1 MRFCQRS
8 IAPIIMSG
16 EDVTAQG
23 TTVESLLDE
32 LRSAYE
38 ASEAR
43 FRALIE
49 NSSDVTAIVGVDG
62 VLNYISGSIVDVLG
76 YAPDELVGAVGF
88 DLVHADDEAQVRELF
103 ATLLERPNVSSREF
117 RARHK
122 DGTWRWLEAKGI
134 NLVHDPAVQGMVYT
148 VRDVS
153 AQHDLEHRLR
163 QAERLEAVGQL
174 AGGISHDF
182 NNVLLVIRGYTSILK
197 SSIDDPALLADVD
210 EIARAAERAAE
221 LTRQLLAFSR
231 RQVLQPSLVDLR
243 DVVGG
248 MESLLRRS
256 IQEDIEIRFDLDYD
270 IAPVLADAGQMEQ
283 VILNLVLNA
292 RDAMPNGGA
301 IDVAVSPV
309 ELSDDA
315 NVSPPL
321 PPGSYVGLSVSD
333 AGTGIA
339 ADDLPHIFEP
349 FFTTKADGLGT
360 GLGLSTVYGIVA
372 QSGGGMEVMTL
383 PSGGTRM
390 TAFLPAA
397 SGEIEAAVPD
407 PIHLR
412 LPAGTETVLLV
423 EDEEPVRE
431 LVSRVLEDVGYEVL
445 AAARPS
451 EAQRIVAERR
461 IDLLLTDIVMPEMSG
476 YDLATRVRLAQP
488 QARTLFMSGYA
499 HKALGEASELP
510 EGELLRKP
518 FSPEQ
523 LTRAVR
529 AVLDGDLLAEIA

>member
-1 MRFCQRS
+1 M
-8 IAPIIMSG
+8 MNNG
-16 EDVTAQG
+16 EEVTNQG
-23 TTVESLLDE
+23 TVDSLLDE

-43 FRALIE
+43 FRTLIE
-49 NSSDVTAIVGVDG
+49 NSSDITAIVGEDG
-62 VLNYISGSIVDVLG
+62 VLNYISPSIVDVLG
-76 YAPDELVGAVGF
+76 FEPSDLIGEVGF
-88 DLVHADDEAQVRELF
+88 DFVHGEDEARMRELF
-103 ATLLERPNVSSREF
+103 ARLQDESNVSSQPF

-134 NLVHDPAVQGMVYT
+134 NLMHDPAVQGMVYT
-148 VRDVS
+148 VRDVT
-153 AQHDLEHRLR
+153 AQHDLERRLR
-163 QAERLEAVGQL
+163 QGERLEAIGQL

-182 NNVLLVIRGYTSILK
+182 NNVLLVIRGYTSILRAGIEDE
-197 SSIDDPALLADVD
+197 SLLADVD
-210 EIARAAERAAE
+210 EIAKAAERAAE

-243 DVVGG
+243 EVVGG

-256 IQEDIEIRFDLDYD
+256 IQEDIEMRLDID
-270 IAPVLADAGQMEQ
+270 HDVAPVLADAGQMEQ

-301 IDVAVSPV
+301 LDVSVAPV
-309 ELSDDA
+309 ELRDDA
-315 NVSPPL
+315 IVSPPL
-321 PPGSYVGLSVSD
+321 PSGSYIALSVSD
-333 AGTGIA
+333 AGQGIDA
-339 ADDLPHIFEP
+339 IDLPHIFEP
-349 FFTTKADGLGT
+349 FFTTKADGVGT

-372 QSGGGMEVMTL
+372 QSGGGIEVMTL

-390 TAFLPAA
+390 TVFLPAA
-397 SGEIEAAVPD
+397 AGAVEEESPE
-407 PIHLR
+407 PVLLR

-423 EDEEPVRE
+423 EDEDPVRE

-445 AAARPS
+445 AASRPS
-451 EAQRIVAERR
+451 EAQRIVAERE
-461 IDLLLTDIVMPEMSG
+461 IDLLLTDVVMPEMSG

-488 QARTLFMSGYA
+488 ESRTLFMSGYA

-510 EGELLRKP
+510 QGEMLRKP

-529 AVLDGDLLAEIA
+529 AVLDGDGLAETV

>member
-1 MRFCQRS
+1 M
-8 IAPIIMSG
+8 IVNG
-16 EDVTAQG
+16 EEVTSQG
-23 TTVESLLDE
+23 STVESLLDE

-49 NSSDVTAIVGVDG
+49 NSSDVTAIVDPQGVMT
-62 VLNYISGSIVDVLG
+62 YISGSIVDVLG
-76 YAPDELVGAVGF
+76 YTPSELVGQVGF
-88 DLVHADDEAQVRELF
+88 HFVHTDDEAHMRAVFAELQVRSKV
-103 ATLLERPNVSSREF
+103 TSQRF
-117 RARHK
+117 RARHQ
-122 DGTWRWLEAKGI
+122 DGTWRWLEAKAI

-148 VRDVS
+148 VRDVT
-153 AQHDLEHRLR
+153 AQHDLERRLR
-163 QAERLEAVGQL
+163 QSERLEAVGQL

-197 SSIDDPALLADVD
+197 SSIDDEAQLADVE

-231 RQVLQPSLVDLR
+231 RQLLQPALVDLR
-243 DVVGG
+243 DVVTG

-256 IQEDIEIRFDLDYD
+256 IQEDIEFRLDLDHD

-292 RDAMPNGGA
+292 RDAMPSGGS
-301 IDVAVSPV
+301 IDISVSPV

-321 PPGSYVGLSVSD
+321 PPGSYVALGVTD

-339 ADDLPHIFEP
+339 LGDLPHIFEP
-349 FFTTKADGLGT
+349 FFTTKADGVGT

-372 QSGGGMEVMTL
+372 QSGGGIEVMTL
-383 PSGGTRM
+383 PTGGTRM
-390 TAFLPAA
+390 TVFLPATTGTVE
-397 SGEIEAAVPD
+397 SAAVD
-407 PIHLR
+407 PILLR

-431 LVSRVLEDVGYEVL
+431 LVARVLEDVGYEVL

-451 EAQRIVAERR
+451 EAQRIVAERQ

-488 QARTLFMSGYA
+488 EARTLFMSGYA

-510 EGELLRKP
+510 QGELLRKP

-529 AVLDGDLLAEIA
+529 SVLDDGDVLGATA

>member
-1 MRFCQRS
+1 
-8 IAPIIMSG
+8 
-16 EDVTAQG
+16 
-23 TTVESLLDE
+23 
-32 LRSAYE
+32 
-38 ASEAR
+38 
-43 FRALIE
+43 
-49 NSSDVTAIVGVDG
+49 
-62 VLNYISGSIVDVLG
+62 
-76 YAPDELVGAVGF
+76 
-88 DLVHADDEAQVRELF
+88 
-103 ATLLERPNVSSREF
+103 
-117 RARHK
+117 
-122 DGTWRWLEAKGI
+122 
-134 NLVHDPAVQGMVYT
+134 
-148 VRDVS
+148 
-153 AQHDLEHRLR
+153 
-163 QAERLEAVGQL
+163 
-174 AGGISHDF
+174 
-182 NNVLLVIRGYTSILK
+182 VIRGYSSILK

-210 EIARAAERAAE
+210 EIAKAAERAAD

-243 DVVGG
+243 DVVAG

-256 IQEDIEIRFDLDYD
+256 IQEDIDVRFDLDYD

-301 IDVAVSPV
+301 IDVALSPV

-315 NVSPPL
+315 TVSPPL

-333 AGTGIA
+333 MGTGIA
-339 ADDLPHIFEP
+339 AGDLPHIFEP

-372 QSGGGMEVMTL
+372 QSGGGIEVMTL

-390 TAFLPAA
+390 TIFLPAS
-397 SGEIEAAVPD
+397 SGEIEEASPD

-423 EDEEPVRE
+423 EDEDPVRE

-451 EAQRIVAERR
+451 EAQRIVAERK
-461 IDLLLTDIVMPEMSG
+461 IDLLLSDIVMPEMSG

-529 AVLDGDLLAEIA
+529 AVLDGDALAEIA